1 MNILKCFKTVRRGG
15 SGKELDPG
23 VLVAHQKAG
32 KGKYTLYGEGVG
44 GWGRDI
50 LYDNNSG
57 HKFKSC
63 TDLNFFSLLL
73 FISFLLFISLHTV
86 KIALI
91 FIS

>member
-44 GWGRDI
+44 GGGAGTFCMI
-50 LYDNNSG
+50 TIVVN
-57 HKFKSC
+57 
-63 TDLNFFSLLL
+63 
-73 FISFLLFISLHTV
+73 
-86 KIALI
+86 
-91 FIS
+91 